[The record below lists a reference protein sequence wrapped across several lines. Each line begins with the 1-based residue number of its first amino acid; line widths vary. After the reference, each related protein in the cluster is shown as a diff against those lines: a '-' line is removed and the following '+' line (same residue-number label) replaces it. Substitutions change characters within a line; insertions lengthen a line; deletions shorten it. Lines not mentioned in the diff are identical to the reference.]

1 MKIVFVLPDM
11 AGGGTERVVSLLADE
26 YVSRGYQVSIM
37 LFAGN
42 QVAYPLGER
51 IDVVHTGD
59 TSGGNPLIRI
69 KRLIAM
75 RRYYKRNA
83 GCAIFA
89 FSAMGA
95 VFSVIA
101 AVGIPHKILVSE
113 RNDPRKYE
121 HQKIRNWAYSK
132 ADKLVLQTEDMK
144 KWFPENIRRKSAV
157 IPNPVPQNLP
167 EPYQGVRKKR
177 VVSVARLEPQK
188 NHRLLI
194 EAFAEFLQEFP
205 EYELHI
211 FGIGELEETLKE
223 KVRGLQLEDKIIF
236 RGFSANVRE
245 EIIDSSM
252 FVLSSDYE
260 GISNSMIEALA
271 MGVPVISTDCPVGG
285 SRAYI
290 EDENSGLLV
299 PVGDST
305 ALCNAMKRI
314 AADEKL
320 AQKLSDNA
328 VKIRETYA
336 LSKIADRFLK
346 EAGIS

>member
-1 MKIVFVLPDM
+1 M
-11 AGGGTERVVSLLADE
+11 
-26 YVSRGYQVSIM
+26 
-37 LFAGN
+37 
-42 QVAYPLGER
+42 
-51 IDVVHTGD
+51 
-59 TSGGNPLIRI
+59 
-69 KRLIAM
+69 
-75 RRYYKRNA
+75 
-83 GCAIFA
+83 
-89 FSAMGA
+89 
-95 VFSVIA
+95 
-101 AVGIPHKILVSE
+101 
-113 RNDPRKYE
+113 
-121 HQKIRNWAYSK
+121 
-132 ADKLVLQTEDMK
+132 
-144 KWFPENIRRKSAV
+144 

-177 VVSVARLEPQK
+177 IVSVARLEPQK

-194 EAFAEFLQEFP
+194 EAFAEFLKDFP

-211 FGIGELEETLKE
+211 FGIGELEEDLKAQ
-223 KVRGLQLEDKIIF
+223 VRELQLEDKIIF

-245 EIIDSSM
+245 EIIDSAM

-290 EDENSGLLV
+290 ENETSGLLV
-299 PVGDST
+299 PVGDQA

-314 AADEKL
+314 VADEKL
-320 AQKLSDNA
+320 AKKLSDNA

-336 LSKIADRFLK
+336 LPKIADRFLK